1 MINIVKNVKVWK
13 WKNEEYVLYLLHL
26 TPKCQ
31 NIYNPP
37 SNKQKLFAID
47 IAELQWKIKQI

>member
-1 MINIVKNVKVWK
+1 MIVKNVKVWK